1 MVQKRL
7 INPRIVTGISEWRL
21 RYSSSF
27 LTATL
32 RQEVMRNRASALLYR
47 NMFKGPYDK
56 YPTYHVNETDLKRYV
71 KRTMV
76 SVKR

>member
-1 MVQKRL
+1 MREGRL
-7 INPRIVTGISEWRL
+7 HVECSKFPKHKQRHMHRI
-21 RYSSSF
+21 
-27 LTATL
+27 
-32 RQEVMRNRASALLYR
+32 QEVMRNRASALLYR